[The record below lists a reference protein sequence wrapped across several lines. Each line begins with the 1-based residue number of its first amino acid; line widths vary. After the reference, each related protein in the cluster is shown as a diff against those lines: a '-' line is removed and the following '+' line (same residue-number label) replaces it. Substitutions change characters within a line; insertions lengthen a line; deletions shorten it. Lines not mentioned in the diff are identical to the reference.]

1 MAIRKRF
8 SLFFLVFLL
17 IALILFLFI
26 EYKKKQFISELNYLE
41 FPGFTISTNHSEID
55 LMNRTISIQQ
65 AQINTFTATD
75 SILVTIPQIRVRG
88 IHYSDYI
95 FKNTVRLDSLIIDGP
110 RLHLIRC
117 DSLPLATGNPT
128 DKNKPAIQIKHL
140 FLNNGKILRQA
151 ASKDT
156 LMLLPSL
163 RIAITELSTDPET
176 SAPPKIGAYHLTL
189 LNTTIK
195 PNSLSRVTLARMEL
209 TKEKWT
215 LENLLLRPTH
225 DKYHYSKYIPYQDD
239 WISGTIKNLVLHQ
252 PDITQLSDRIFQA
265 EHIAINGLQ
274 LDIFRDKHIA
284 RKETQKPMLTT
295 LLNDIPLKIA
305 LDSILINNGKLT
317 YGERMPENNNYGSV
331 TLNNI
336 QNNIYRFNTIKQDTV
351 FINFSAS
358 SGSQG
363 IVKGSCSLPLA
374 SESAHFDM
382 HVYMHQVNFAAFNSF
397 TETNM
402 NMTNKGIINNAYI
415 NASGNHISATGR
427 SLMNYEA
434 FEVTLV
440 NKKTG
445 GAKKI
450 LSSIA
455 NFIVPKKRD
464 LKEEETFT
472 VTRNQERSFFNYMWL
487 CTQKG
492 ITVNMI

>member
-1 MAIRKRF
+1 MATRKSL

-17 IALILFLFI
+17 IALILFLFV

-41 FPGFTISTNHSEID
+41 FPGFTLSTNHSEID
-55 LMNRTISIQQ
+55 LLNRSISIQQ
-65 AQINTFTATD
+65 AQINTYTATD
-75 SILVTIPQIRVRG
+75 SILVTIPEIRVQG

-95 FKNTVRLDSLIIDGP
+95 FNNTVRLDSLIIDSP
-110 RLHLIRC
+110 LLYITRY
-117 DSLPLATGNPT
+117 DTLPLPPVNET
-128 DKNKPAIQIKHL
+128 DSNKPFIQIKHI
-140 FLNNGKILRQA
+140 FLNNGKILRQDT
-151 ASKDT
+151 SKDT
-156 LMLLPSL
+156 LMSLPSL
-163 RIAITELSTDPET
+163 RIAITDLSTDPENN
-176 SAPPKIGAYHLTL
+176 APPKIGAYRLTI
-189 LNTTIK
+189 LNTIIK
-195 PNSLSRVTLARMEL
+195 PNTLSRVTLARMEL

-215 LENLLLRPTH
+215 LEHLLLRPTH
-225 DKYHYSKYIPYQDD
+225 DKYNYSKFIPYQDD
-239 WISGTIKNLVLHQ
+239 WISGTINNLELHQ
-252 PDITQLSDRIFQA
+252 PDITQLSDSVFKA
-265 EHIAINGLQ
+265 DHIAINGLQ

-284 RKETQKPMLTT
+284 RKNTQKPMLTT

-305 LDSILINNGKLT
+305 LDSVLINNGKLT

-336 QNNIYRFNTIKQDTV
+336 QNNIYRLNTIEKDTV
-351 FINFSAS
+351 FINFSAN

-363 IVKGSCSLPLA
+363 LVKGSCTLPLA

-382 HVYMHQVNFAAFNSF
+382 HLYMHKVNFATFNSF

-415 NASGNHISATGR
+415 NASGDHISAKGR
-427 SLMNYEA
+427 SYLNYDE

-464 LKEEETFT
+464 LNEEEKFT
-472 VTRNQERSFFNYMWL
+472 ITRNQERSFFNYMWL
-487 CTQKG
+487 CAQKG